1 MPVTGTIE
9 ELEKP
14 GKPGFFIVRCGGG
27 WMNTV
32 FRLMAVLAGFF
43 FTGSALAL
51 NPGDRVD
58 NFRLLDQSG
67 ASHELYYFSDAK
79 AVVLMTY
86 GNGCGIVQKSLPRF
100 REIRD
105 EYRTKGVEFLLID
118 SNLQDSRDAV
128 ASESADFGNDLPILI
143 DETQLIGEALGVDR
157 TADVFVVDPK
167 NWTLVY
173 RGPMDDRLSY
183 GAQKPDAKKQYLTDA
198 LDAALA
204 GKPVAVAKAEALG
217 CLVNLPEREH
227 RDAHA
232 RISYV
237 ERIAPLLVDKC
248 VACHREGGVGP
259 WAMTRY
265 DIVRGFAPMI
275 REVVRTKRMPPWHAD
290 PHYGSFVGDRSMTN
304 ADARDL
310 VHWIEAG
317 APRGNGPDPLA
328 TLDKSWSEWTL
339 GKPDLI
345 VEVPAYAVPAAGVI
359 SYQYPLAANPLG
371 RDVWIRAIEIIP
383 GNRAVVHHVLAGI
396 DDPGNGE
403 RRAIRGQMG
412 ELGGY
417 SPGKNAIPYPTDS
430 GILLRKEARLR
441 FQMHYT
447 PNGKAITDVTRLGLY
462 FYDKPP
468 KHSMQMALIYNASLS
483 IPANTKLYSE
493 SLEKVFDNDIMLYSL
508 LPHAHLRGRA
518 AKFTAHYPDGRKEV
532 LLSVPKYDFNWQ
544 PLYGLKP
551 PKLIP
556 AGTRVVMDMSWDNS
570 AQNPANPDPG
580 KVVRWG
586 DQTWEEMNVGWFRF
600 RNADDDDRAKEA
612 RIDADTRAADLRQER
627 RAN

>member
-1 MPVTGTIE
+1 M
-9 ELEKP
+9 K
-14 GKPGFFIVRCGGG
+14 
-27 WMNTV
+27 TV
-32 FRLMAVLAGFF
+32 LRLLAVLACFF
-43 FTGSALAL
+43 FAGSAQAL
-51 NPGDRVD
+51 NPGERVD
-58 NFRLLDQSG
+58 NFRLLDHTG

-79 AVVLMTY
+79 AVVLVTY
-86 GNGCGIVQKSLPRF
+86 GNGCGIVQKSLPRLKA
-100 REIRD
+100 IRD
-105 EYRTKGVEFLLID
+105 QYKAMGVEFLLID
-118 SNLQDSRDAV
+118 SNLQDDRDAV
-128 ASESADFGNDLPILI
+128 ARESAEFGNDLPILI

-167 NWTLVY
+167 NWTLIY

-198 LDAALA
+198 LDSTLA
-204 GKPVAVAKAEALG
+204 GRPVAVTQAEALG
-217 CLVNLPEREH
+217 CLVNLPERAR

-232 RISYV
+232 QISYS

-259 WAMTRY
+259 WAMTGY

-304 ADARDL
+304 DDTKDL

-317 APRGNGPDPLA
+317 APRGKGADPLA
-328 TLDKSWSEWTL
+328 TLDKSWSEWML

-345 VEVPAYAVPAAGVI
+345 VEVPAYEVPATGVI
-359 SYQYPLAANPLG
+359 SYQYPHAANPLG

-417 SPGKNAIPYPTDS
+417 APGKNAIPYPTDT
-430 GILLRKEARLR
+430 GIFLRKEASFR

-447 PNGKAITDVTRLGLY
+447 PNGRATTDVTRLGLY

-468 KHSMQMALIYNASLS
+468 RHSMQMEIIYDASLA
-483 IPANTKLYSE
+483 IPANTKSYSQT
-493 SLEKVFDNDIMLYSL
+493 LDKLFDRDIMLYSL

-518 AKFTAHYPDGRKEV
+518 AKFTAHYPDGRTEV

-544 PLYGLKP
+544 PLYVLNP
-551 PKLIP
+551 PKLMP
-556 AGTRVVMDMSWDNS
+556 AGTRVVMEMTWDNS
-570 AQNPANPDPG
+570 AQNPANPDPN
-580 KVVRWG
+580 KVVSWG

-600 RNADDDDRAKEA
+600 RNAEDDDRAKAALRAEDKRA
-612 RIDADTRAADLRQER
+612 DAPAPRQTGTKTGT
-627 RAN
+627 N